1 MTARPDLSAVRKNQ
15 ILDAA
20 MTVFARSGFHEARM
34 DDIVQESGLSKGT
47 LYWYFKSKEEI
58 ITAISQRLFAT
69 DIEQVESLLNAEGT
83 VSERLQQLMRDRV
96 QGLQE
101 MSGVV
106 AILVEFYAVAL
117 HQDDVRQFIKTYFQ
131 NFHELLVALI
141 QQGIER
147 GEFRPVDVLAAATAL
162 DAVFEGLIVRW
173 LIDPDAVQWASL
185 GEAAIR
191 FMLDGLKHRQ

>member
-1 MTARPDLSAVRKNQ
+1 MAARRDVSAERKNQ

-20 MTVFARSGFHEARM
+20 MVVFARSGFHEARM

-58 ITAISQRLFAT
+58 ITAISERLFAT
-69 DIEQVESLLNAEGT
+69 DIKSVESLLEAQGT
-83 VSERLQQLMRDRV
+83 VSERLQQLIRDRV

-101 MSGVV
+101 MSDVV
-106 AILVEFYAVAL
+106 AILFEFYAVAL
-117 HQDDVRQFIKTYFQ
+117 HQDGVRQCIQTYFQ

-147 GEFRPVDVLAAATAL
+147 GEFRPVDVMAAATAL

-191 FMLDGLKHRQ
+191 LTLDGLKHR

>member
-1 MTARPDLSAVRKNQ
+1 MAPRTDLSAVRKNQ

-20 MTVFARSGFHEARM
+20 MVVFARSGFHEARM

-58 ITAISQRLFAT
+58 ITAISQRLFTT
-69 DIEQVESLLNAEGT
+69 DIESVESLLTAEGT
-83 VSERLQQLMRDRV
+83 VSERLQQLIRDRV

-106 AILVEFYAVAL
+106 AILFEFYAAAL
-117 HQDDVRQFIKTYFQ
+117 HQDGVRQFIKTYFQ

-147 GEFRPVDVLAAATAL
+147 GEFRPVDALAAATAL

-173 LIDPDAVQWASL
+173 LIDPDAVRWASL

-191 FMLDGLKHRQ
+191 LTLDGLKHR

>member
-1 MTARPDLSAVRKNQ
+1 MAARPDVSAARKNQ

-20 MTVFARSGFHEARM
+20 MVVFARSGFHEARM

-69 DIEQVESLLNAEGT
+69 DIEQVGNLLKAEGT
-83 VSERLQQLMRDRV
+83 VSERLQQLIRDRV

-117 HQDDVRQFIKTYFQ
+117 HQDGVRQLIKTYFQ

-147 GEFRPVDVLAAATAL
+147 GEFRPVDALAAATAL

-191 FMLDGLKHRQ
+191 FMLDGLQHR

>member
-1 MTARPDLSAVRKNQ
+1 MV
-15 ILDAA
+15 
-20 MTVFARSGFHEARM
+20 VFARSGFHEARM

-69 DIEQVESLLNAEGT
+69 DIESVESLLNAEGT
-83 VSERLQQLMRDRV
+83 VSERLQQLIRDRV

-101 MSGVV
+101 MSDVV
-106 AILVEFYAVAL
+106 AILVEFYAAAL
-117 HQDDVRQFIKTYFQ
+117 HQDGVRQLIKAYFQ
-131 NFHELLVALI
+131 NFYELLVALI
-141 QQGIER
+141 EQGIER
-147 GEFRPVDVLAAATAL
+147 GEFRPVDALAAATAL

-173 LIDPDAVQWASL
+173 LIDPDALQWASL

>member
-1 MTARPDLSAVRKNQ
+1 MAPRPDLSAARKNQ

-20 MTVFARSGFHEARM
+20 MAVFARSGFHEARM
-34 DDIVQESGLSKGT
+34 DDIAQESGLSKGT

-58 ITAISQRLFAT
+58 ITAISQRLFTT
-69 DIEQVESLLNAEGT
+69 DIEQVESLLNSEGT
-83 VSERLQQLMRDRV
+83 VSERLQQLIRDRV
-96 QGLQE
+96 RGLQE
-101 MSGVV
+101 MSDMV
-106 AILVEFYAVAL
+106 AILFEFYAVAL
-117 HQDDVRQFIKTYFQ
+117 HQDGVRQFIKAYFQ

-147 GEFRPVDVLAAATAL
+147 GEFRPVDALAAATAL

-185 GEAAIR
+185 GEAAIHL
-191 FMLDGLKHRQ
+191 MLDGLKRR

>member
-1 MTARPDLSAVRKNQ
+1 MAPRPDLSAARKNQ

-20 MTVFARSGFHEARM
+20 MAVFARSGFHEARM
-34 DDIVQESGLSKGT
+34 DDIAQESGLSKGT

-58 ITAISQRLFAT
+58 ITAISQRLFTT
-69 DIEQVESLLNAEGT
+69 DIEQVESLLKAEGT
-83 VSERLQQLMRDRV
+83 VSERLQQLIRDRV
-96 QGLQE
+96 RGLQE
-101 MSGVV
+101 MSDMV
-106 AILVEFYAVAL
+106 AILFEFYAAAL
-117 HQDDVRQFIKTYFQ
+117 HQDGVRQFIKAYFQ

-147 GEFRPVDVLAAATAL
+147 GEFRPVDALAAATAL

-173 LIDPDAVQWASL
+173 LIDPDAVHWASL

-191 FMLDGLKHRQ
+191 LMLDGLKRR

>member
-1 MTARPDLSAVRKNQ
+1 MAARPDLSAARKNQ

-20 MTVFARSGFHEARM
+20 MVVFARSGFHDARM

-69 DIEQVESLLNAEGT
+69 DIKQVESLLNAEGT
-83 VSERLQQLMRDRV
+83 VSERLQQLIRDRV

-101 MSGVV
+101 MSDVV
-106 AILVEFYAVAL
+106 AILFEFYAVAL
-117 HQDDVRQFIKTYFQ
+117 HQDGVRQFIKTYFQ

-191 FMLDGLKHRQ
+191 LMLDGLKHR

>member
-1 MTARPDLSAVRKNQ
+1 MAARTDVSAARKNQ

-20 MTVFARSGFHEARM
+20 MVVFARSGFHEARM

-69 DIEQVESLLNAEGT
+69 DIEQVESLLKAEGT
-83 VSERLQQLMRDRV
+83 VSERLQQLIRDRL
-96 QGLQE
+96 QGLQD
-101 MSGVV
+101 MSDMV
-106 AILVEFYAVAL
+106 AILFEFYAVAL
-117 HQDDVRQFIKTYFQ
+117 RQDGVRQFIKTYFQ
-131 NFHELLVALI
+131 NFHKVLVALI

-147 GEFRPVDVLAAATAL
+147 GEFRPVDVVAAATAL

-191 FMLDGLKHRQ
+191 LTLDGLKHR

>member
-1 MTARPDLSAVRKNQ
+1 MAARPDLSAARKNQ

-20 MTVFARSGFHEARM
+20 MLVFARSGFHEARM

-69 DIEQVESLLNAEGT
+69 DIQQVESLLKAEGT
-83 VSERLQQLMRDRV
+83 VSERLQQLIRDRV

-101 MSGVV
+101 MSDVV
-106 AILVEFYAVAL
+106 AILFEFYAVAL
-117 HQDDVRQFIKTYFQ
+117 HQDGVRQSIKTYFQ

-191 FMLDGLKHRQ
+191 LMLDGLKHR

>member
-1 MTARPDLSAVRKNQ
+1 
-15 ILDAA
+15 
-20 MTVFARSGFHEARM
+20 M

-69 DIEQVESLLNAEGT
+69 DIELVEGLLTADGT
-83 VSERLQQLMRDRV
+83 VSERLQQLIRDRI

-101 MSGVV
+101 MSGMVT
-106 AILVEFYAVAL
+106 ILFEFYAAAL
-117 HQDDVRQFIKTYFQ
+117 HQEGVRQFIKAYFQ
-131 NFHELLVALI
+131 NFHDLLVALI

-147 GEFRPVDVLAAATAL
+147 GEFRPVNPLAAATAL

-173 LIDPDAVQWASL
+173 LIDPEAIEWASL

-191 FMLDGLKHRQ
+191 LMLDGLKQED

>member
-1 MTARPDLSAVRKNQ
+1 MAARRDVSAERKNQ

-20 MTVFARSGFHEARM
+20 MVVFARSGFHEARM

-69 DIEQVESLLNAEGT
+69 DIESVESLLRAEGT

-101 MSGVV
+101 MAGVV
-106 AILVEFYAVAL
+106 AILVEFYAAAL
-117 HQDDVRQFIKTYFQ
+117 HQDGVRQLIQAYFQ
-131 NFHELLVALI
+131 NFHDLLVTLI

-147 GEFRPVDVLAAATAL
+147 GEFRPVDALAAATAL

-173 LIDPDAVQWASL
+173 LIDPDAVQWTSL

-191 FMLDGLKHRQ
+191 FMLDGLEHR

>member
-1 MTARPDLSAVRKNQ
+1 MALRRDVSAARKNQ

-20 MTVFARSGFHEARM
+20 MVVFARSGFHEARM

-69 DIEQVESLLNAEGT
+69 DIESVESLLKAEGT
-83 VSERLQQLMRDRV
+83 VSERLQQLIRDRV

-101 MSGVV
+101 MSDVV
-106 AILVEFYAVAL
+106 AILVEFYAAAL
-117 HQDDVRQFIKTYFQ
+117 HQDGVRQLIKAYFQ
-131 NFHELLVALI
+131 SFHELLVALI

-147 GEFRPVDVLAAATAL
+147 GEFRPVDALAAATAL

>member
-1 MTARPDLSAVRKNQ
+1 MASRGELSAARKNQ

-20 MTVFARSGFHEARM
+20 MVVFARSGFHEARM

-69 DIEQVESLLNAEGT
+69 DIESVESLLNAEGT
-83 VSERLQQLMRDRV
+83 VSERLQQLIRDRV

-101 MSGVV
+101 MSDVV
-106 AILVEFYAVAL
+106 AILVEFYAAAL
-117 HQDDVRQFIKTYFQ
+117 HQDGVRQLIKAYFQ
-131 NFHELLVALI
+131 NFYELLVALI
-141 QQGIER
+141 EQGIER
-147 GEFRPVDVLAAATAL
+147 GEFRPVDALAAATAL

-173 LIDPDAVQWASL
+173 LIDPDALQWASL

>member
-1 MTARPDLSAVRKNQ
+1 MTAARRDVSAERKNQ

-20 MTVFARSGFHEARM
+20 MVVFARSGFHEARM

-58 ITAISQRLFAT
+58 ITAISERLFAI
-69 DIEQVESLLNAEGT
+69 DIKSVEDLLEAEGT
-83 VSERLQQLMRDRV
+83 VSERLQRLIRDRV

-106 AILVEFYAVAL
+106 AILVEFYAAAL
-117 HQDDVRQFIKTYFQ
+117 HQDGVRQFIQVYFQ
-131 NFHELLVALI
+131 NFHDLLVALI

-147 GEFRPVDVLAAATAL
+147 GEFRPVDATAAATAL

-173 LIDPDAVQWASL
+173 LIDPDAVQWTSL
-185 GEAAIR
+185 GEASLR
-191 FMLDGLKHRQ
+191 FMLDGLKRR

>member
-1 MTARPDLSAVRKNQ
+1 MASRTDLSATRKHQ

-20 MTVFARSGFHEARM
+20 MVVFARLGFHEARM
-34 DDIVQESGLSKGT
+34 DDIVQEAGLSKGT

-58 ITAISQRLFAT
+58 ITVISQQLFTT
-69 DIEQVESLLNAEGT
+69 DIEQVERLLNAEGT
-83 VSERLQQLMRDRV
+83 VSERLQQLIRSRV
-96 QGLQE
+96 QGMQE
-101 MSGVV
+101 KSDVV
-106 AILVEFYAVAL
+106 AILFEFYAAAL
-117 HQDDVRQFIKTYFQ
+117 HQDGVRQSIKTYFQ
-131 NFHELLVALI
+131 NFHEVLVALI

-147 GEFRPVDVLAAATAL
+147 GEFRPVDALAAATAL

-191 FMLDGLKHRQ
+191 LTLDGLKHR

>member
-1 MTARPDLSAVRKNQ
+1 MAPRTDLSAVRKNQ

-20 MTVFARSGFHEARM
+20 MVVFARSGFHEARM

-69 DIEQVESLLNAEGT
+69 DIESVESLLKAEGT
-83 VSERLQQLMRDRV
+83 VSERLQQLIRDRV

-106 AILVEFYAVAL
+106 AILFEFYAAAL
-117 HQDDVRQFIKTYFQ
+117 HQDGVRQFIKTYFQ

-147 GEFRPVDVLAAATAL
+147 GEFRPVDALAAATAL

-191 FMLDGLKHRQ
+191 LMLDGLKHR

>member
-1 MTARPDLSAVRKNQ
+1 MTAARRDVSAERKNQ

-20 MTVFARSGFHEARM
+20 MVVFARSGFHEARM

-58 ITAISQRLFAT
+58 ITAISERLFAT
-69 DIEQVESLLNAEGT
+69 DIKSIQDLLEAEGT
-83 VSERLQQLMRDRV
+83 VSERLQQLIHDRV

-101 MSGVV
+101 MAGVV
-106 AILVEFYAVAL
+106 AILFEFYAVAL
-117 HQDDVRQFIKTYFQ
+117 HQDGVRQFIKAYFQ

-147 GEFRPVDVLAAATAL
+147 GEFRPVDTLAAATAL

-191 FMLDGLKHRQ
+191 LTLDGLKHR

>member
-1 MTARPDLSAVRKNQ
+1 MPRQDVSEARKHQ

-20 MTVFARSGFHEARM
+20 MAVFARQGFHEARM

-69 DIEQVESLLNAEGT
+69 DIELVEGLLTADGT
-83 VSERLQQLMRDRV
+83 VSERLQQLIRDRI

-101 MSGVV
+101 MSGMVT
-106 AILVEFYAVAL
+106 ILFEFYAAAL
-117 HQDDVRQFIKTYFQ
+117 HQEGVRQFIKAYFQ
-131 NFHELLVALI
+131 NFHDLLVALI

-147 GEFRPVDVLAAATAL
+147 GEFRPVNPLAAATAL

-173 LIDPDAVQWASL
+173 LIDPEAIEWASL

-191 FMLDGLKHRQ
+191 LMLDGLKQED

>member
-1 MTARPDLSAVRKNQ
+1 MAARRDVSAERKNQ

-20 MTVFARSGFHEARM
+20 MVVFARSGFHEARM
-34 DDIVQESGLSKGT
+34 DDIVQEAGLSKGT

-69 DIEQVESLLNAEGT
+69 DIESVESLLKAEGT
-83 VSERLQQLMRDRV
+83 VSERLQQLIRERV

-117 HQDDVRQFIKTYFQ
+117 HQDGVRQFIKTYFQ
-131 NFHELLVALI
+131 NFHDLLVALI

-147 GEFRPVDVLAAATAL
+147 GEFRPVDATAAATAL

-191 FMLDGLKHRQ
+191 FMLDGLQHHH

>member
-1 MTARPDLSAVRKNQ
+1 MPDIETRQ
-15 ILDAA
+15 RILMAA
-20 MTVFARSGFHEARM
+20 IQLIGQKGLANVSMN
-34 DDIVQESGLSKGT
+34 DIVEASGVSKGGV
-47 LYWYFKSKEEI
+47 YWYFKSKEEI

-69 DIEQVESLLNAEGT
+69 DIKSVESLLEAEGT
-83 VSERLQQLMRDRV
+83 VSERLQQLIRDRV

-106 AILVEFYAVAL
+106 AILFEFYAVAL
-117 HQDDVRQFIKTYFQ
+117 HQDGVRQFIKAYFQ

-147 GEFRPVDVLAAATAL
+147 GEFRPVDALAAATAL

-191 FMLDGLKHRQ
+191 LTLDGLKHR

>member
-69 DIEQVESLLNAEGT
+69 DIEQVESLLKAEGT

-117 HQDDVRQFIKTYFQ
+117 HQDDVRQFIKSYFQ
-131 NFHELLVALI
+131 NFHELLIALI

-147 GEFRPVDVLAAATAL
+147 GEFRPVDALAAATAL

-191 FMLDGLKHRQ
+191 FMLDGLKHR

>member
-1 MTARPDLSAVRKNQ
+1 MAPRPDLSAARKNQ

-20 MTVFARSGFHEARM
+20 MAVFARSGFHEARM
-34 DDIVQESGLSKGT
+34 DDIAQESGLSKGT

-58 ITAISQRLFAT
+58 ITAISQRLFTT

-83 VSERLQQLMRDRV
+83 VSERLQQLIRDRV
-96 QGLQE
+96 RGLQE
-101 MSGVV
+101 MSDMVT
-106 AILVEFYAVAL
+106 ILFEFYAAAL
-117 HQDDVRQFIKTYFQ
+117 HQDGVRQFIKAYFQ

-147 GEFRPVDVLAAATAL
+147 GEFRPVDAFAAATAL

-173 LIDPDAVQWASL
+173 LIEPDAVQWASL
-185 GEAAIR
+185 GEAAIHL
-191 FMLDGLKHRQ
+191 MLDGLKRR

>member
-1 MTARPDLSAVRKNQ
+1 MAVRRDVSAARKNQ

-20 MTVFARSGFHEARM
+20 MVVFARSGFHEARM

-69 DIEQVESLLNAEGT
+69 DIELVEGLLTADGT
-83 VSERLQQLMRDRV
+83 VSERLQQLIRDRI

-101 MSGVV
+101 MSGMVT
-106 AILVEFYAVAL
+106 ILFEFYAAAL
-117 HQDDVRQFIKTYFQ
+117 HQEGVRQFIKAYFQ
-131 NFHELLVALI
+131 NFHDLLVALI

-147 GEFRPVDVLAAATAL
+147 GEFRPVNPLAAATAL

-173 LIDPDAVQWASL
+173 LIDPEAIEWASL

-191 FMLDGLKHRQ
+191 LMLDGLKQED

>member
-1 MTARPDLSAVRKNQ
+1 MAARPDVSAARKNQ

-20 MTVFARSGFHEARM
+20 MAVFARSGFHEARM

-58 ITAISQRLFAT
+58 ITAISQRLFST
-69 DIEQVESLLNAEGT
+69 DIKQVESLLNAEGT

-101 MSGVV
+101 MSGMV
-106 AILVEFYAVAL
+106 AILFEFYAAAL
-117 HQDDVRQFIKTYFQ
+117 HQDGVRQFIQTYFQ
-131 NFHELLVALI
+131 NFYDLLVALI

-147 GEFRPVDVLAAATAL
+147 GELRPVEVQAAATAL

-191 FMLDGLKHRQ
+191 LMLDGLKRH

>member
-1 MTARPDLSAVRKNQ
+1 MAGRPDVSAARKNQ

-20 MTVFARSGFHEARM
+20 MAVFARSGFHEARM

-58 ITAISQRLFAT
+58 ITAISQRLFST
-69 DIEQVESLLNAEGT
+69 DIKQVESLLNAEGT
-83 VSERLQQLMRDRV
+83 VSERLQQLMRDRM
-96 QGLQE
+96 QGLQD
-101 MSGVV
+101 MSGMV
-106 AILVEFYAVAL
+106 AILFEFYAAAL
-117 HQDDVRQFIKTYFQ
+117 HQDGVRQFIQTYFQ
-131 NFHELLVALI
+131 NFYDLLVALI

-147 GEFRPVDVLAAATAL
+147 GELRPVDVDVAATAL

-191 FMLDGLKHRQ
+191 LMLDGLKHR

>member
-1 MTARPDLSAVRKNQ
+1 MAARPDLSAVRKNQ

-20 MTVFARSGFHEARM
+20 MVVFARSGFHDARM
-34 DDIVQESGLSKGT
+34 DDIVQEAGLSKGT

-69 DIEQVESLLNAEGT
+69 DIKQVESLLNAEGT
-83 VSERLQQLMRDRV
+83 VSERLQQLIRDRV
-96 QGLQE
+96 QGMQE
-101 MSGVV
+101 MSDVV
-106 AILVEFYAVAL
+106 AILVEFYAAAL
-117 HQDDVRQFIKTYFQ
+117 HQDGVRQFIKTYFQ
-131 NFHELLVALI
+131 NFHDLLVALI

-147 GEFRPVDVLAAATAL
+147 GEFRPVDVVAAATAL

-191 FMLDGLKHRQ
+191 LLLDGLKHR

>member
-1 MTARPDLSAVRKNQ
+1 
-15 ILDAA
+15 
-20 MTVFARSGFHEARM
+20 M

-69 DIEQVESLLNAEGT
+69 DIKQVESLLKAEGT
-83 VSERLQQLMRDRV
+83 VSERLQQLIRDRA
-96 QGLQE
+96 QGLRE
-101 MSGVV
+101 MSGMV
-106 AILVEFYAVAL
+106 AILFEFYAAAL
-117 HQDDVRQFIKTYFQ
+117 HQDGVRQFIKTYFQ

-147 GEFRPVDVLAAATAL
+147 GELRPVDVLAAATAL
-162 DAVFEGLIVRW
+162 DAVFEGLIVRS

-191 FMLDGLKHRQ
+191 LMLDGLKRH

>member
-1 MTARPDLSAVRKNQ
+1 MAARPDVSVARKNQ

-20 MTVFARSGFHEARM
+20 MAVFARSGFHEARM

-69 DIEQVESLLNAEGT
+69 DIEQVENLLKAEGT

-101 MSGVV
+101 MSGMV
-106 AILVEFYAVAL
+106 AILFEFYAAAL
-117 HQDDVRQFIKTYFQ
+117 HQDGVRQFIKVYFK
-131 NFHELLVALI
+131 NFYELMVALI

-147 GEFRPVDVLAAATAL
+147 GELRPVNVDAAATAL
-162 DAVFEGLIVRW
+162 DALFEGLIVRW
-173 LIDPDAVQWASL
+173 FIDSDAVQWASL

-191 FMLDGLKHRQ
+191 LMLDGLKHH

>member
-1 MTARPDLSAVRKNQ
+1 MAARPDLSAARKNQ

-20 MTVFARSGFHEARM
+20 MAVFARSGFHEARM

-69 DIEQVESLLNAEGT
+69 DIEQVESLLKAEGT

-96 QGLQE
+96 QGLQD
-101 MSGVV
+101 MSGMV
-106 AILVEFYAVAL
+106 AILFEFYAAAL
-117 HQDDVRQFIKTYFQ
+117 HQDGVRQFIKTYFQ
-131 NFHELLVALI
+131 NFYDLLVALI

-147 GEFRPVDVLAAATAL
+147 EELRPVDVHAAATAL
-162 DAVFEGLIVRW
+162 DAVFEGLIMRW
-173 LIDPDAVQWASL
+173 LIEPDAVQWASL

-191 FMLDGLKHRQ
+191 LMLDGLQRH